1 MHRKMMVTRK
11 LGRILYQR
19 RWLALEDS
27 KNVNQEETN
36 LRKENVLVEELN
48 LRPTTEIIADTHI
61 CK

>member
-1 MHRKMMVTRK
+1 MMVTRK